1 MTGSRRLTW
10 IVYAVCVLL
19 VIDGLGWV
27 TWQMLGLERREAEAQ
42 RHARQQEVIRLAL
55 WRMDSL
61 LAPIIAAEAARPYFQ
76 YRAFYPAERAYTRMW
91 EEVLPG
97 EVLVP
102 SPLLTGPA
110 PPILLHFEVS
120 DDGWLASPQVP
131 TGNMRDQAEA
141 AYVPAAQVLDA
152 ERRLL
157 ALTAMVRG
165 SALAEGNLD
174 DLVPAREHF
183 ERLHT
188 DRSREGGGTRLRID
202 AAPLSKADAEYE
214 ARQQAA
220 EFARGAAQQQR
231 FEDADRT
238 PAGPP
243 VASGYL
249 VMPAPTRP
257 ADEAL
262 ALGVQ
267 ALDSLAASP
276 VETGPLMPVWL
287 ADTANARPELVF
299 VRAVRVEGRETLQGF
314 WIDWP
319 ALRTML
325 LRSVS
330 DLMPA
335 AQLRPDLEGSPDAR
349 LAGDSAPPPE
359 PGLMLAGIPAG
370 LVPGAWVASGA
381 PLVTPTRITLVVSW
395 IAVLAAVVA
404 IGLVLRASLALS
416 ERRGRFVSAVTHELR
431 TPLTTF
437 CLYSQMLADGMV
449 PEGERR
455 HGYLTTLKAES
466 QRLAAIVESV
476 LEYARLGTRRRV
488 QACDATN
495 AIDAA
500 ELLGEMVPAL
510 AERAARCGLTLQAN
524 LNHLNGARLRADRAS
539 VERILTNLVEN
550 ACKYAAGADDR
561 RLLLRAR
568 LRDSRVEVRLR
579 DFGPGVPRAE
589 RRRIFSPFVRAA
601 RDADAAKPGL
611 GLGLALS
618 RGLARAAGGD
628 LRLARTRGPG
638 AEFVLTLPTAQ

>member
-110 PPILLHFEVS
+110 SPIVLHFEVS

-141 AYVPAAQVLDA
+141 AYVPASRVLEA

-165 SALAEGNLD
+165 STLAEGNLGALD
-174 DLVPAREHF
+174 SFARRRLDSLSTGEPASE
-183 ERLHT
+183 
-188 DRSREGGGTRLRID
+188 SGARLR
-202 AAPLSKADAEYE
+202 AHTAPLSKGDAEYE

-220 EFARGAAQQQR
+220 EIARGAAQQQR
-231 FEDADRT
+231 AD
-238 PAGPP
+238 PDEAAPGEPP
-243 VASGYL
+243 GFASGFF
-249 VMPAPTRP
+249 VTPPAVRGE
-257 ADEAL
+257 DGSL
-262 ALGVQ
+262 ALGAQ
-267 ALDSLAASP
+267 TLDDASHAA
-276 VETGPLMPVWL
+276 VETGPLTPVWL

-325 LRSVS
+325 LRSVA
-330 DLMPA
+330 DLLPA

-349 LAGDSAPPPE
+349 LAGAPPPPPE

-370 LVPGAWVASGA
+370 LVPGAWIAAGTPA
-381 PLVTPTRITLVVSW
+381 VTPTRITLIVSW

-416 ERRGRFVSAVTHELR
+416 DRRGRFVSAVTHELR

-449 PEGERR
+449 PEGEPRR
-455 HGYLTTLKAES
+455 RYLQTLKAES
-466 QRLAAIVESV
+466 ERLAAIVESV
-476 LEYARLGTRRRV
+476 LEYARLGTRRRAA
-488 QACDATN
+488 QAPAE
-495 AIDAA
+495 DAA
-500 ELLGEMVPAL
+500 ELLASIVPAL

-539 VERILTNLVEN
+539 VERILSNLVEN

-561 RLLLRAR
+561 RLVLRAR
-568 LRDSRVEVRLR
+568 RRDSRVEVRLR

-589 RRRIFSPFVRAA
+589 RHRIFSPFVRAA
-601 RDADAAKPGL
+601 RAADAAKPGL

-628 LRLARTRGPG
+628 LRLARTRGQG
-638 AEFVLTLPTAQ
+638 AEFVLTLQAEL

>member
-27 TWQMLGLERREAEAQ
+27 TWQMVRLERREAEAQ
-42 RHARQQEVIRLAL
+42 RHARQQDVIRLAL

-110 PPILLHFEVS
+110 SPIVLHFEVS

-141 AYVPAAQVLDA
+141 AYVPASRVLEA

-165 SALAEGNLD
+165 STLAEGNLGASD
-174 DLVPAREHF
+174 FFARRRLDSLSTGEPASE
-183 ERLHT
+183 
-188 DRSREGGGTRLRID
+188 SGTRLR
-202 AAPLSKADAEYE
+202 AHTAPSSKADAEYE

-220 EFARGAAQQQR
+220 EIARGAAQQQR
-231 FEDADRT
+231 ADSDEAV
-238 PAGPP
+238 PGEPP
-243 VASGYL
+243 GFASGYF
-249 VMPAPTRP
+249 VTPPAVRGE
-257 ADEAL
+257 DGSL
-262 ALGVQ
+262 ALGAQ
-267 ALDSLAASP
+267 ALDVLAPPA
-276 VETGPLMPVWL
+276 VETGPLTPLWL

-325 LRSVS
+325 LRSVT
-330 DLMPA
+330 DLLPA

-349 LAGDSAPPPE
+349 LAGAPSPPPE

-370 LVPGAWVASGA
+370 LVPGAWIAAGA
-381 PLVTPTRITLVVSW
+381 PGVTPTRITLIVSW

-416 ERRGRFVSAVTHELR
+416 DRRGRFVSAVTHELR

-449 PEGERR
+449 PEGEPRR
-455 HGYLTTLKAES
+455 RYLQTLKAES
-466 QRLAAIVESV
+466 ERLAAIVESV
-476 LEYARLGTRRRV
+476 LEYARLGTRRRAA
-488 QACDATN
+488 QAPAE
-495 AIDAA
+495 DAA
-500 ELLGEMVPAL
+500 ELLASIVPAL

-561 RLLLRAR
+561 RLVLRAR
-568 LRDSRVEVRLR
+568 RRDSRVELRLR

-628 LRLARTRGPG
+628 LRLARTRGSG

>member
-19 VIDGLGWV
+19 VVDGLGWV
-27 TWQMLGLERREAEAQ
+27 TWQMVRLERREAEAQ

-110 PPILLHFEVS
+110 SPILLHFEVS

-141 AYVPAAQVLDA
+141 AYVPATQVLDA

-165 SALAEGNLD
+165 SALAEGNLEGVM
-174 DLVPAREHF
+174 LGRGHS
-183 ERLHT
+183 ERPHA
-188 DRSREGGGTRLRID
+188 DRSRENLGTRLRAD
-202 AAPLSKADAEYE
+202 ATTLSKADAEYE

-231 FEDADRT
+231 FEDADRAQAAAP
-238 PAGPP
+238 PA
-243 VASGYL
+243 AGYL
-249 VMPAPTRP
+249 VKPDATRP
-257 ADEAL
+257 AAEPL
-262 ALGVQ
+262 ALGAQ
-267 ALDSLAASP
+267 ALDSLAASA

-319 ALRTML
+319 AMRAML

-330 DLMPA
+330 DLLPA

-349 LAGDSAPPPE
+349 LAGDSTPPPE

-449 PEGERR
+449 PEGERQR
-455 HGYLTTLKAES
+455 GYLTTLKAES

-476 LEYARLGTRRRV
+476 LEYARLGTRRRA
-488 QACDATN
+488 QASDATN

-500 ELLGEMVPAL
+500 ELLGEMAPAL

-539 VERILTNLVEN
+539 VERILSNLVEN

>member
-10 IVYAVCVLL
+10 VVYAVCVLL

-27 TWQMLGLERREAEAQ
+27 TWQMVRLERREAEAQ
-42 RHARQQEVIRLAL
+42 RHARQQESIRLAL

-110 PPILLHFEVS
+110 APILLHFEVS
-120 DDGWLASPQVP
+120 DNGWLVSPQVP

-165 SALAEGNLD
+165 SALAEGNIEAIRPGRL
-174 DLVPAREHF
+174 HM
-183 ERLHT
+183 ERLHM
-188 DRSREGGGTRLRID
+188 EEFPGEAGARLRVP
-202 AAPLSKADAEYE
+202 AATLSKGDAEYE

-220 EFARGAAQQQR
+220 EIARGAAQQQR
-231 FEDADRT
+231 FEDADRAQTAT
-238 PAGPP
+238 PPP
-243 VASGYL
+243 AGYL
-249 VMPAPTRP
+249 VKTEATQPATEPLT
-257 ADEAL
+257 
-262 ALGVQ
+262 LGAQ
-267 ALDSLAASP
+267 ALDSLAASA

-319 ALRTML
+319 ALRSML
-325 LRSVS
+325 LRSVA
-330 DLMPA
+330 DLLPA
-335 AQLRPDLEGSPDAR
+335 AQLRPGLEGTPDAR
-349 LAGDSAPPPE
+349 LTGGPSPPLE

-370 LVPGAWVASGA
+370 LVPGDWAAALV
-381 PLVTPTRITLVVSW
+381 PVVTPTRITLVVSW

-449 PEGERR
+449 PEGERQR
-455 HGYLTTLKAES
+455 GYLTTLKAES

-476 LEYARLGTRRRV
+476 LEYARLGARRR
-488 QACDATN
+488 AKAPNASDAF
-495 AIDAA
+495 DAV
-500 ELLGEMVPAL
+500 ELLGGIVPAL

-524 LNHLNGARLRADRAS
+524 LNHLNGARLRGDRAS
-539 VERILTNLVEN
+539 VERILTNLVDN
-550 ACKYAAGADDR
+550 ACKYAAGAGDR

-568 LRDSRVEVRLR
+568 RRDNRVEVRLR

-601 RDADAAKPGL
+601 RDADAATPGL

-628 LRLARTRGPG
+628 LRLARTRGQG
-638 AEFVLTLPTAQ
+638 AEFVLSLLTEG